1 MGQEPVRLAVGD
13 VAPEI
18 DAQATGD
25 GRFSLSAARGRFVAV
40 YFFPRS
46 NTPG

>member
-1 MGQEPVRLAVGD
+1 MPQTGMP
-13 VAPEI
+13 APDIHAE
-18 DAQATGD
+18 ATGD
-25 GRFSLSAARGRFVAV
+25 GPFDLTTHRGAWVVV

>member
-1 MGQEPVRLAVGD
+1 VTEPVMLGVG
-13 VAPEI
+13 
-18 DAQATGD
+18 AQAPDIHADTATGEVFD
-25 GRFSLSAARGRFVAV
+25 LEEKRGRWVVV